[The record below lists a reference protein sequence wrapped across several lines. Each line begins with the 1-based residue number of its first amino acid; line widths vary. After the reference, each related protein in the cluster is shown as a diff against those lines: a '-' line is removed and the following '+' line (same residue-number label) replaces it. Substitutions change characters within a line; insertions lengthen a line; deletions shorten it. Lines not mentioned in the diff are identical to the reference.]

1 MLARQPTPRLQDHPL
16 LAVRICIFN
25 IFAATHHIG
34 GRFSICNLR
43 MHHAVLTGTHLSQPY
58 GALLLF
64 FNSRLLLNGCL
75 LVSPD
80 LDKKLK
86 RFTSTLY
93 E

>member
-1 MLARQPTPRLQDHPL
+1 MLARQPTPKPQDHPL
-16 LAVRICIFN
+16 LAVRICLFN
-25 IFAATHHIG
+25 IFAATLHIG

-43 MHHAVLTGTHLSQPY
+43 MHHAMVTGTHLSQPY
-58 GALLLF
+58 SALLLF
-64 FNSRLLLNGCL
+64 FNSRLLLSGCL

-86 RFTSTLY
+86 GFNSVLY